1 MAEVAL
7 EAAGSGGMAA
17 PSLPVK
23 HVAAVAVGN
32 ALQFYDFLTYAFF
45 AAQIGRV
52 FFPSHNPASS
62 LLASLATFGA
72 GFLTRPVGGV
82 VIGMMGDRVGRKP
95 AMLLSFALMGA
106 SILGLALT
114 PSYAT
119 IGVAAPILVIGFRL
133 VQGFALGGEV
143 GPSTAYLIEAAPPL
157 KRGLYVSFQY
167 MTQDAAVLV
176 AGLVGV
182 TLANLLS
189 APALDAWG
197 WRVAFLIGAAI
208 VPFGL
213 ILRNGLPETLEAAG
227 ARDEP
232 SPPLRP
238 FLRVAI
244 LGLVMFASAMIVN
257 YVLTYLT
264 TYSGETLHMRASLA
278 FGATVVLGI
287 SGVVF
292 DPIGGWLSDRFGRKP
307 VMIWPW
313 LFLLAAGAPA
323 FLVLAHFRNAASL
336 FGAAAILEIPLAISA
351 SSVLV
356 AITESMPARI
366 RSGAV
371 STLYA
376 VAVAVFGG
384 TTQFAVTWLIQ
395 VTGSPLAPAWYLAA
409 AAGAGLVAILL
420 FAETAPAHR
429 KGPA

>member
-1 MAEVAL
+1 VAELAMGAVGAS
-7 EAAGSGGMAA
+7 EAGER
-17 PSLPVK
+17 SLPVR
-23 HVAAVAVGN
+23 HIAAVAVGN

-45 AAQIGRV
+45 AAQIGRT

-72 GFLTRPVGGV
+72 GFLTRPVGGL

-95 AMLLSFALMGA
+95 AMLLSFALMGF

-114 PSYAT
+114 PAYAT
-119 IGVAAPILVIGFRL
+119 IGVAAPLLVLGFRL
-133 VQGFALGGEV
+133 IQGFALGGEV
-143 GPSTAYLIEAAPPL
+143 GPSTAYLIEAAPPRR
-157 KRGLYVSFQY
+157 RGLYVSFQY

-182 TLANLLS
+182 ALANLLS

-197 WRVAFLIGAAI
+197 WRLAFLIGAAI

-213 ILRNGLPETLEAAG
+213 ILRGDLPETLEAAG
-227 ARDEP
+227 ARDEA
-232 SPPLRP
+232 PPLLRP
-238 FLRVAI
+238 YFRVAI
-244 LGLVMFASAMIVN
+244 LGLVMFASAMVVN
-257 YVLTYLT
+257 YVLTYMT
-264 TYSGETLHMRASLA
+264 TFAGETLHMRSTLA

-313 LFLLAAGAPA
+313 LFLLAAGVPA

-336 FGAAAILEIPLAISA
+336 FGAAAVLEIPLAISA

-371 STLYA
+371 SILYA

-384 TTQFAVTWLIQ
+384 TTQFAVTWFIQ

-409 AAGAGLVAILL
+409 AATAGLVAILM
-420 FAETAPAHR
+420 FAETAPGRLKA
-429 KGPA
+429 PS

>member
-1 MAEVAL
+1 MAELAL
-7 EAAGSGGMAA
+7 AAAGGGEGLA
-17 PSLPVK
+17 PSLPAK
-23 HVAAVAVGN
+23 HVAAVAIGN

-45 AAQIGRV
+45 AAQIGRT

-82 VIGMMGDRVGRKP
+82 VIGMMGDRIGRKP
-95 AMLLSFALMGA
+95 AMLLSFTLMGF

-114 PSYAT
+114 PSFAA
-119 IGVAAPILVIGFRL
+119 IGVAAPVAVICFRL

-143 GPSTAYLIEAAPPL
+143 GPSTAFLIEAAPPL
-157 KRGLYVSFQY
+157 RRGLYVSFQY
-167 MTQDAAVLV
+167 MTQDVAVLA
-176 AGLVGV
+176 AGLVGLA
-182 TLANLLS
+182 LANLLS
-189 APALDAWG
+189 GPALDAWG

-213 ILRNGLPETLEAAG
+213 ILRGGLPETLEAVE
-227 ARDEP
+227 ARQEP

-238 FLRVAI
+238 YLRVAI
-244 LGLVMFASAMIVN
+244 LGLVMFATAMMAN
-257 YVLTYLT
+257 YVLTYMT
-264 TYSGETLHMRASLA
+264 TFAGETLHMRANLA
-278 FGATVVLGI
+278 FGATAVLGLC
-287 SGVVF
+287 GVLF

-307 VMIWPW
+307 VMLWPW
-313 LFLLAAGAPA
+313 LFLLAAAVPA
-323 FLVLAHFRNAASL
+323 FWVLAHFRNAASL
-336 FGAAAILEIPLAISA
+336 FGAVMILQIPLAISA

-376 VAVAVFGG
+376 LAVAVFGG
-384 TTQFAVTWLIQ
+384 TTQFAITWLIQ
-395 VTGSPLAPAWYLAA
+395 ITGNPLAPAWYLAA
-409 AAGAGLVAILL
+409 AAAAGLVAILL

-429 KGPA
+429 KAPA

>member
-1 MAEVAL
+1 MAEMVL
-7 EAAGSGGMAA
+7 EAGAVPMGA
-17 PSLPVK
+17 PSLPAK

-45 AAQIGRV
+45 AAQIGRA
-52 FFPSHNPASS
+52 FFPSHNPATS

-72 GFLTRPVGGV
+72 GFLTRPLGGV
-82 VIGMMGDRVGRKP
+82 VIGMMGDRIGRKP
-95 AMLLSFALMGA
+95 AMLLSFTLMGA
-106 SILGLALT
+106 AILGLALT
-114 PSYAT
+114 PSFAA

-143 GPSTAYLIEAAPPL
+143 GPSTAFLIEAAPPL

-197 WRVAFLIGAAI
+197 WRLAFLIGAAI

-213 ILRNGLPETLEAAG
+213 ILRRGLPETLDTNPVDSGPA
-227 ARDEP
+227 P
-232 SPPLRP
+232 SVRPYLR
-238 FLRVAI
+238 LAV
-244 LGLVMFASAMIVN
+244 LGLVMLASAMVAN
-257 YVLTYLT
+257 YVLSYMT
-264 TYSGETLHMRASLA
+264 TYSGQTLHMPANLA
-278 FGATVVLGI
+278 FGATVVLGLC
-287 SGVVF
+287 GVLF
-292 DPIGGWLSDRFGRKP
+292 DPVGGWLSDRFGRKR
-307 VMIWPW
+307 VMVWPW
-313 LFLLAAGAPA
+313 LFLLAATFPA
-323 FLVLAHFRNAASL
+323 FWLLAHFRTAAAL
-336 FGAAAILEIPLAISA
+336 FGAAAVLQIPLCLSA
-351 SSVLV
+351 SSVLI
-356 AITESMPARI
+356 AITESLPARI
-366 RSGAV
+366 RSGAL

-395 VTGSPLAPAWYLAA
+395 VTGNPLAPAWYLAA
-409 AAGAGLVAILL
+409 AVAAGLVAILL

-429 KGPA
+429 RARP

>member
-1 MAEVAL
+1 MAELA
-7 EAAGSGGMAA
+7 MAA
-17 PSLPVK
+17 VGPSGAGERSLPIK

-45 AAQIGRV
+45 AAQIGRT

-82 VIGMMGDRVGRKP
+82 VLGMMGDRVGRKP
-95 AMLLSFALMGA
+95 AMLLSFALMGF

-114 PSYAT
+114 PAYAT
-119 IGVAAPILVIGFRL
+119 IGVAAPLLVLGFRL
-133 VQGFALGGEV
+133 IQGFALGGEV
-143 GPSTAYLIEAAPPL
+143 GPSTAYLIEAAPPRR
-157 KRGLYVSFQY
+157 RGLYVSFQY

-182 TLANLLS
+182 ALANLLS
-189 APALDAWG
+189 GPALDAWG
-197 WRVAFLIGAAI
+197 WRLAFLIGAAI

-213 ILRNGLPETLEAAG
+213 IMRGGLPETLEAAG
-227 ARDEP
+227 ARGEA
-232 SPPLRP
+232 PPRLRP
-238 FLRVAI
+238 YLRVAI
-244 LGLVMFASAMIVN
+244 LGLVMFAAAMVVN
-257 YVLTYLT
+257 YVLTYMT
-264 TYSGETLHMRASLA
+264 TFAGETLHMRSTLA

-287 SGVVF
+287 SGVLF

-313 LFLLAAGAPA
+313 LFLLGAGVPA

-336 FGAAAILEIPLAISA
+336 FGAAAVLEIPLAISA

-371 STLYA
+371 STLY
-376 VAVAVFGG
+376 AVAVFGG

-409 AAGAGLVAILL
+409 AAGAGLVAILM
-420 FAETAPAHR
+420 FAETAPGHR
-429 KGPA
+429 KALS